1 MQTQSIKT
9 GERTGRLIN
18 IKMNKLTNVVENQS
32 AELHRLRDQF
42 VSKQKQG
49 ERLSDEDTQ
58 MLQDMELIHET
69 TVKLKRTATLSE
81 DYQTPVEAD
90 ELSPTEPYSIKRK
103 AEKADAQADAADS
116 HGAFQGVV
124 SGMLFLFVR
133 PNVRSYDS
141 QVPKRVEGSLQDTP
155 PTPAPERIVPS
166 MLHIP
171 RAEAHILISELL
183 KSPPITTDSS

>member
-1 MQTQSIKT
+1 
-9 GERTGRLIN
+9 
-18 IKMNKLTNVVENQS
+18 MNKLTNVVENQS

-124 SGMLFLFVR
+124 S
-133 PNVRSYDS
+133 
-141 QVPKRVEGSLQDTP
+141 VPKRVEGSLQDTP